1 MSNSDA
7 SENLDDIVQF
17 FNIGSIVNLESMNK
31 INLFVKNISEYMKSM
46 IIKKNIE
53 HLFVLVPLFD
63 YISSN
68 TNIVLSILFIIC
80 LFYSAFIL
88 YIFHYMILIDSFILS
103 FITLQDTSAKKNSRR
118 LAKNVISLFF
128 SSNSS
133 SVFNVFITLLLY
145 FEISKPISKFILKI
159 IRIFTMLL
167 ATYMPFL
174 TKIYPTCKNLS
185 YIEEN
190 SCSSK

>member
-7 SENLDDIVQF
+7 SENLDDIINF
-17 FNIGSIVNLESMNK
+17 FNIGSVVNFESMNK
-31 INLFVKNISEYMKSM
+31 INLFVKNMSEYMKST

-53 HLFVLVPLFD
+53 HLFILVPLFE

-80 LFYSAFIL
+80 LFYSTFIL
-88 YIFHYMILIDSFILS
+88 YVFHYMILIDSFILS
-103 FITLQDTSAKKNSRR
+103 FIILQDTSAKKNSRR
-118 LAKNVISLFF
+118 LAKNVVSLFF

-133 SVFNVFITLLLY
+133 SVFNVFITFLLY
-145 FEISKPISKFILKI
+145 FEISKPVSKFILKI

-167 ATYMPFL
+167 ATYIPFL
-174 TKIYPTCKNLS
+174 NKVYPTCKNLS
-185 YIEEN
+185 YVEEN
-190 SCSSK
+190 SCSSN